1 VNLISKRKLS
11 EAVGWSESGGRRW
24 INFFKEYIPYT
35 KSGNTILYNES
46 SVSVLKT
53 IKQLSE
59 NGLTQKEVLEIIK
72 EKGLPKDTAEVSEII
87 KNVNFNPSDIPLSRE
102 IVIPFLNVISDGK
115 TYTSSYITDEL
126 TKVFNL
132 NEEQRTRSYE
142 NSKDSIFITRIR
154 QARYGLKKSSYIEEV
169 SQSTY
174 QITQSGLFLLN
185 DNQHELQEEL
195 EDMEEVIDPF
205 EVIEDKFD
213 EIRKDLAKNLIQQ
226 IKKAHWK
233 KLEYIIVELLM
244 AMGYGDGKITGKT
257 NDGGIDGIIK
267 EDKLGLDNIYLQAK
281 RWDNSIGREL
291 VQSFSGA
298 LDDMGAKKGVFIT
311 TSHFTKGAIDY
322 AERLQTK
329 KIVLIDGETLAK
341 LMIDYD
347 IGVMLK
353 KSSLLRK
360 LILVTLTKN
369 NKLPLWKLFFLF

>member
-1 VNLISKRKLS
+1 MNLISKRKLS

-24 INFFKEYIPYT
+24 INYFSDYIPQT
-35 KSGNTILYNES
+35 KNGNSILYNES
-46 SVSVLKT
+46 SIKVLKI

-59 NGLTQKEVLEIIK
+59 SGLTQKEILKLIR
-72 EKGLPKDTAEVSEII
+72 EKGLPKDIYEVSEIT
-87 KNVNFNPSDIPLSRE
+87 KNVNSNPNDIPLSRE
-102 IVIPFLNVISDGK
+102 IMIPFLLVIRDK
-115 TYTSSYITDEL
+115 KPYTSSYINEEL
-126 TKVFNL
+126 TKYFML
-132 NEEQRTRSYE
+132 TEEQRSRSYE

-154 QARYGLKKSSYIEEV
+154 QVRYGLKKSNYIEEI

-174 QITQSGLFLLN
+174 QITQEGLSLIN
-185 DNQHELQEEL
+185 DNRNEIQEEI
-195 EDMEEVIDPF
+195 EDMEEVKDPF
-205 EVIEDKFD
+205 EVMTEKFD
-213 EIRKDLAKNLIQQ
+213 DIRKELAKSIIQK

-233 KLEYIIVELLM
+233 KLEYIIVELLV

-281 RWDNSIGREL
+281 RWDNPIGREL

-311 TSHFTKGAIDY
+311 TSYFTKNAIEY
-322 AERLQTK
+322 AERLQSK

-347 IGVMLK
+347 IGVNIKEKFFVK
-353 KSSLLRK
+353 KIDFSY
-360 LILVTLTKN
+360 
-369 NKLPLWKLFFLF
+369 FDEE

>member
-1 VNLISKRKLS
+1 MVSLITKTKLS

-24 INFFKEYIPYT
+24 INFFKDYIPHI
-35 KSGNTILYNES
+35 KKGNTIFYNEG
-46 SVSVLKT
+46 SVNVLKT
-53 IKQLSE
+53 IKQLSDS
-59 NGLTQKEVLEIIK
+59 GMTQKDILDIIK
-72 EKGLPKDTAEVSEII
+72 DKGLPKDITEVSEII
-87 KNVNFNPSDIPLSRE
+87 KNAISNSSDLPLSRE
-102 IVIPFLNVISDGK
+102 IMIPFLKVISDGK
-115 TYTSSYITDEL
+115 AFTSSYITEEL

-132 NEEQRTRSYE
+132 SEEQRTRSYE

-154 QARYGLKKSSYIEEV
+154 QARYSLKKSSYIEEV

-174 QITQSGLFLLN
+174 QITQSGLSLLN
-185 DNQHELQEEL
+185 DNQHELQEEIK
-195 EDMEEVIDPF
+195 DMEEVIDPY
-205 EVIEDKFD
+205 EIMEDKFN
-213 EIRKDLAKNLIQQ
+213 EIRKDLAKNIIQK

-233 KLEYIIVELLM
+233 KLEFIIVELLM

-347 IGVMLK
+347 IGVNVKEKFVVK
-353 KSSLLRK
+353 KIDFSY
-360 LILVTLTKN
+360 
-369 NKLPLWKLFFLF
+369 FDEE